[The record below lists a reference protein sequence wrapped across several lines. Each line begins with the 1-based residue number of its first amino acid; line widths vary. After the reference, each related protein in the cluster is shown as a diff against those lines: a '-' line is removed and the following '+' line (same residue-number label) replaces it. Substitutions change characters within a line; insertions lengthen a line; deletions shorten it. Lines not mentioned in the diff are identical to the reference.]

1 MKIWMRI
8 LSFVAV
14 AAFSFAFAAANAS
27 ERVTLHLGFL
37 TLRSVSL
44 PVVVFTSALV
54 GMVVVFLVGLKADL
68 RTRQLLQ
75 RYRRALEADE
85 EPRGDRLP
93 TEGPRPHNP

>member
-1 MKIWMRI
+1 MKYWMRA

-27 ERVTLHLGFL
+27 ERVALNLGFL

-75 RYRRALEADE
+75 RYRQALERGE
-85 EPRGDRLP
+85 ESRTETLP
-93 TEGPRPHNP
+93 TD

>member
-1 MKIWMRI
+1 MKFWMRA

-27 ERVTLHLGFL
+27 ERVTLNLGFL

-75 RYRRALEADE
+75 RYRQALEVDE
-85 EPRGDRLP
+85 EPQRDTLP
-93 TEGPRPHNP
+93 TD

>member
-1 MKIWMRI
+1 VKFWMRA

-27 ERVTLHLGFL
+27 ERVALNLGFL

-54 GMVVVFLVGLKADL
+54 GMVVVFLVGIRADL

-75 RYRRALEADE
+75 RYRQALEGDE
-85 EPRGDRLP
+85 EPRRDTPP
-93 TEGPRPHNP
+93 TD

>member
-1 MKIWMRI
+1 MKLWMRV

-14 AAFSFAFAAANAS
+14 AAFSFAFAAANAG
-27 ERVTLHLGFL
+27 ERVTLNLGFL

-44 PVVVFTSALV
+44 PVVVFTSALA

-85 EPRGDRLP
+85 EPRRGTLP
-93 TEGPRPHNP
+93 TD

>member
-1 MKIWMRI
+1 VKIWMRA
-8 LSFVAV
+8 LSFIAV

-27 ERVTLHLGFL
+27 ERVTLNLGFL

-54 GMVVVFLVGLKADL
+54 GMIVVFLVGLRADL

-75 RYRRALEADE
+75 RYRQALEGDE
-85 EPRGDRLP
+85 EPRKGALP
-93 TEGPRPHNP
+93 SD

>member
-85 EPRGDRLP
+85 EPRGEALP
-93 TEGPRPHNP
+93 AEGSRPHNP

>member
-1 MKIWMRI
+1 VKFWMRA

-37 TLRSVSL
+37 TLRSISL

-75 RYRRALEADE
+75 RYRQALEGDQ
-85 EPRGDRLP
+85 EPRRGTLP
-93 TEGPRPHNP
+93 SD